1 MESFANSAEM
11 FAQSLGLKEPWRIE
25 RAEFNGQE
33 RAVHI
38 YVSARKTAKYA
49 CPICGAMCKRYDDE
63 EECVWRH
70 GDVVFFPCYVH
81 CRRPRVECETHNIH
95 VVTAPWARKGSRFT
109 MLFESYAML
118 LLSAMTVN
126 EARKVLRISGTA
138 LTHIMRYW
146 VSHAEER
153 QNLSDVKMLHI
164 DETSFKRGQS
174 YVTVIIDGAS
184 HKVIDVEEGR
194 DATTVE
200 RFSTYLDAH
209 KGDSSE
215 IERVTCDMSGAYKSG
230 VSVCFPNAKRTID
243 KFHVKKL
250 LLDALNKV
258 RIEEQG
264 RQAKR
269 RDAGRKLLMIPEA
282 RMTEEQRAKMDTLSK
297 AYPKTGRAFRM
308 VQSLDEMYS
317 AKTIAEGK
325 TYFDK
330 LCRWMRRSRLEPMK
344 VAAQTLKENE
354 WEILNYFAA
363 RLTNAVSEGLNSLI
377 QAAKR
382 KARGFRTYEGFRCM
396 IMLLVG
402 RLKPD
407 CIPLFE

>member
-1 MESFANSAEM
+1 
-11 FAQSLGLKEPWRIE
+11 
-25 RAEFNGQE
+25 
-33 RAVHI
+33 VHI
-38 YVSARKTAKYA
+38 YVSARKTAKYP
-49 CPICGAMCKRYDDE
+49 CPICGAMCRRYDDE
-63 EECVWRH
+63 EEERVWRH

-81 CRRPRVECETHNIH
+81 CRRPRVECETRNIH

-153 QNLSDVKMLHI
+153 QNLSDVKIVHI

-194 DATTVE
+194 DAATVE
-200 RFSTYLDAH
+200 RFSTYLDAQ
-209 KGDSSE
+209 KGDSAE
-215 IERVTCDMSGAYKSG
+215 IEGVTCDMSGAYKSG

-258 RIEEQG
+258 QKNRGVNRNVEMP
-264 RQAKR
+264 
-269 RDAGRKLLMIPEA
+269 DA
-282 RMTEEQRAKMDTLSK
+282 S
-297 AYPKTGRAFRM
+297 
-308 VQSLDEMYS
+308 
-317 AKTIAEGK
+317 
-325 TYFDK
+325 
-330 LCRWMRRSRLEPMK
+330 C
-344 VAAQTLKENE
+344 
-354 WEILNYFAA
+354 
-363 RLTNAVSEGLNSLI
+363 
-377 QAAKR
+377 
-382 KARGFRTYEGFRCM
+382 
-396 IMLLVG
+396 
-402 RLKPD
+402 
-407 CIPLFE
+407 

>member
-1 MESFANSAEM
+1 
-11 FAQSLGLKEPWRIE
+11 
-25 RAEFNGQE
+25 
-33 RAVHI
+33 
-38 YVSARKTAKYA
+38 
-49 CPICGAMCKRYDDE
+49 
-63 EECVWRH
+63 
-70 GDVVFFPCYVH
+70 
-81 CRRPRVECETHNIH
+81 
-95 VVTAPWARKGSRFT
+95 
-109 MLFESYAML
+109 
-118 LLSAMTVN
+118 
-126 EARKVLRISGTA
+126 
-138 LTHIMRYW
+138 
-146 VSHAEER
+146 AEEK
-153 QNLSDVKMLHI
+153 QNLSDVKIVHI

-194 DATTVE
+194 DAATVE
-200 RFSTYLDAH
+200 RFSTYLNGH
-209 KGDSSE
+209 KGDSAE
-215 IERVTCDMSGAYKSG
+215 IEGVTCDMSGAYKSG

-264 RQAKR
+264 RKSKR
-269 RDAGRKLLMIPEA
+269 RDAGRKLLMISEA
-282 RMTEEQRAKMDTLSK
+282 RMTEDQRLKVDTLSK

-308 VQSLDEMYS
+308 VQSLDEMYR
-317 AKTIAEGK
+317 AKTIDEGK

-354 WEILNYFAA
+354 REILNYFAA

-396 IMLLVG
+396 IMLMVG